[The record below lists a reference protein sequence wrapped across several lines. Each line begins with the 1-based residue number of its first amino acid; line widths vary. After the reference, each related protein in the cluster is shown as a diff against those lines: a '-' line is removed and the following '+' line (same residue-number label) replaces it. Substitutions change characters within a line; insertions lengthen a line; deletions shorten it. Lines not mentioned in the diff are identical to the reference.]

1 MKENF
6 TGKRI
11 SVSMT
16 ASDYEDIRNYCLA
29 HSLTMSSFMTE
40 QAMNAVRAD
49 ATLTALQY
57 IIHLLSRLEE
67 SDGNAKTLEDLKVQF
82 AVLDDILKG
91 VRHA

>member
-57 IIHLLSRLEE
+57 IIHLLSRLEN
-67 SDGNAKTLEDLKVQF
+67 DGDKDTLEELKLAF
-82 AVLDDILKG
+82 RVLDGVVKG
-91 VRHA
+91 ERHA

>member
-16 ASDYEDIRNYCLA
+16 LSDYEDIRNYCLA

-57 IIHLLSRLEE
+57 IIHLLSRLEN
-67 SDGNAKTLEDLKVQF
+67 DGDEKTLEELKLQF
-82 AVLDDILKG
+82 AVLEDVMKG
-91 VRHA
+91 DRHA

>member
-16 ASDYEDIRNYCLA
+16 SSDYEDIRNYCLA

-57 IIHLLSRLEE
+57 IIHLLSRLE
-67 SDGNAKTLEDLKVQF
+67 SDGDEKTLEELKLQF
-82 AVLDDILKG
+82 AVLEDVMKG

>member
-16 ASDYEDIRNYCLA
+16 SSDYEDIRNYCLA

-57 IIHLLSRLEE
+57 IIHLLSRLENNGDE
-67 SDGNAKTLEDLKVQF
+67 KTLEELKLQF
-82 AVLDDILKG
+82 AVLEDVMKG
-91 VRHA
+91 VHHA

>member
-57 IIHLLSRLEE
+57 IIHLLSRLEN
-67 SDGNAKTLEDLKVQF
+67 DGDTKTVEELKLAF
-82 AVLDDILKG
+82 NVLDGIVKG
-91 VRHA
+91 GRHA

>member
-16 ASDYEDIRNYCLA
+16 VNDYEDIRSYCLA

-57 IIHLLSRLEE
+57 IIHLLSRLEN
-67 SDGNAKTLEDLKVQF
+67 DGDEKTLEELKLQF
-82 AVLDDILKG
+82 AVLENVMKG

>member
-57 IIHLLSRLEE
+57 IIHLLSRLEN
-67 SDGNAKTLEDLKVQF
+67 DGDTKTVEELKLAF
-82 AVLDDILKG
+82 DVLDGIVKG
-91 VRHA
+91 GRHA

>member
-57 IIHLLSRLEE
+57 IIHLLSRLEN
-67 SDGNAKTLEDLKVQF
+67 DGDKETLEELKLAF
-82 AVLDDILKG
+82 RVLDGVVKG
-91 VRHA
+91 ERHA

>member
-1 MKENF
+1 MKKNF
-6 TGKRI
+6 TGKRV

-16 ASDYEDIRNYCLA
+16 SSDYEDIRNYCLA

-40 QAMNAVRAD
+40 QAMNVVRAD

-57 IIHLLSRLEE
+57 IIHLLSRLEN
-67 SDGNAKTLEDLKVQF
+67 DGDTKTLEELKLQF
-82 AVLDDILKG
+82 TVLEDVMKG

>member
-57 IIHLLSRLEE
+57 IIHLLSRLEN
-67 SDGNAKTLEDLKVQF
+67 DGDTKTLEELKLQF
-82 AVLDDILKG
+82 AVLEDVMKG

>member
-16 ASDYEDIRNYCLA
+16 SSDYEDIRNYCLA

-57 IIHLLSRLEE
+57 IIHLLSRLEN
-67 SDGNAKTLEDLKVQF
+67 DGDEKTLEELKLQF
-82 AVLDDILKG
+82 SVLEDVMKG